1 MSDNTNNEE
10 LLDNQELHLRYPL
23 NSDGYKGRVTF
34 QVMKISPISA
44 TDIATEYKN
53 TRDATEQ
60 IIDAAV
66 KGDTPEKRPF
76 NNRGKEKN
84 PGGRVTLYLPA
95 AINISDGVGYANT
108 PLGTLGA
115 AAGAG
120 LEAGGVSGAV
130 KEVGKGIGSF
140 ATAFNNLNLDGPL
153 GRLAV
158 TRAAQTF
165 APAEVGAAVQLKT
178 RVAINP
184 NTRATFESVAVREIP
199 FSFKMVA
206 QSAKEAEAITQIIK
220 FFRTQLY
227 PSSLAAGQAD
237 FILGYNLPDPFEIK
251 ITYDGKQVATRFVD
265 AYLKNVQ
272 TVYNSQSMG
281 MHKDG
286 HFTDVEISLSFV
298 ETRTL
303 TRDDVEQGY

>member
-1 MSDNTNNEE
+1 MADNKNNEE
-10 LLDNQELHLRYPL
+10 LDNEELHLRYPL
-23 NSDGYKGRVTF
+23 NSDGYKGKVTF
-34 QVMKISPISA
+34 TVMKISPITA
-44 TDIATEYKN
+44 KDIATEYKN
-53 TRDATEQ
+53 TRDVSEQ
-60 IIDAAV
+60 IIDESV
-66 KGDTPEKRPF
+66 KGDAPKSQTY
-76 NNRGKEKN
+76 NNLAKEKN
-84 PGGRVTLYLPA
+84 PAGRVTLYLPA
-95 AINISDGVGYANT
+95 SLNISDGVGYANT
-108 PLGTLGA
+108 PLGTIGA
-115 AAGAG
+115 AAAQG
-120 LEAGGVSGAV
+120 LESGGVSGAV
-130 KEVGKGIGSF
+130 KAVGKGIGSF
-140 ATAFNNLNLDGPL
+140 ATAFDNLNLDGPL